1 MRMYRNTPHG
11 KPQWSRPPYPDM
23 TPATVT
29 WDAFLGDAAARS
41 FDANRYVNWRLF
53 EDYSGGN
60 VHENMSHQLAFW
72 YKVLNLDIPA
82 SAAMTGGIFLWQ
94 DGREVPDTMS
104 VALHQR
110 EQLLVTWESGFGN
123 NQPGV
128 TEDVLGTDGT
138 IQRGQHIRYLPQKV
152 NRPQGVEETGRTPT
166 ARNAHMQDFLDS
178 IRLSREP
185 ACPFDIGW
193 RVSIACRM
201 AVESYRRQRTVH
213 WDPVAQ
219 ALACE

>member
-1 MRMYRNTPHG
+1 
-11 KPQWSRPPYPDM
+11 
-23 TPATVT
+23 
-29 WDAFLGDAAARS
+29 
-41 FDANRYVNWRLF
+41 
-53 EDYSGGN
+53 
-60 VHENMSHQLAFW
+60 
-72 YKVLNLDIPA
+72 
-82 SAAMTGGIFLWQ
+82 
-94 DGREVPDTMS
+94 
-104 VALHQR
+104 
-110 EQLLVTWESGFGN
+110 
-123 NQPGV
+123 
-128 TEDVLGTDGT
+128 
-138 IQRGQHIRYLPQKV
+138 V